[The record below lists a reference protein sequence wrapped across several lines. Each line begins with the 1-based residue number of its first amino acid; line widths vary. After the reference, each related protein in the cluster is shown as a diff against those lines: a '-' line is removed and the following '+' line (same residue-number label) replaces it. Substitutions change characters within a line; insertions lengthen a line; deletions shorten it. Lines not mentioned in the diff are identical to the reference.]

1 MLGVGSQSYSVVLS
15 LFHAHGHDGT
25 KYTFFKDF
33 RNITQ
38 MDSSEA

>member
-1 MLGVGSQSYSVVLS
+1 MFGVGSQNYSVVVS

-25 KYTFFKDF
+25 KYTFFKDD
-33 RNITQ
+33 RNITK